1 MMTMQIIKSFTHLTH
16 HMGQLEAVAEPE
28 CVVLT
33 TSMSYVGYILI
44 IQAVKWIRYQ
54 FVLE

>member
-1 MMTMQIIKSFTHLTH
+1 MQMLKYFTHSTH
-16 HMGQLEAVAEPE
+16 HKRQLEAVAEPE

-33 TSMSYVGYILI
+33 ANIGYVGNILI
-44 IQAVKWIRYQ
+44 IQTVKWIWYQ